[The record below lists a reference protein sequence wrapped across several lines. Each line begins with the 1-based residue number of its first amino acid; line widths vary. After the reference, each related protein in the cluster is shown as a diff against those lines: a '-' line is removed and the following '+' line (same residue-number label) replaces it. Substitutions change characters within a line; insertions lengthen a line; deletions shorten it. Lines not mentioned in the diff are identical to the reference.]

1 MKKKS
6 FHFSIAIFILFLS
19 SGIFGQSLDP
29 KLKDKIREITS
40 ETGHPE
46 RDNQYERI
54 LTLVPNPVPY
64 LTSILQQDGVRNY
77 ERKAILDFI
86 GRSQTDEAATA
97 LEKIVADETVHS
109 SIRNS
114 GLISYTRNFSEKN
127 RSRVTNFLGGLKN
140 NSVLGKSSTDLLNR
154 VNNGEFKKNEP
165 NYKAKQSGSSGKPD
179 LKNIPGA
186 FRK

>member
-6 FHFSIAIFILFLS
+6 TSLAILILFLS
-19 SGIFGQSLDP
+19 SGIFGQALDL
-29 KLKDKIREITS
+29 KLKDKIREIVS

-54 LTLVPNPVPY
+54 LSLASNPLPY
-64 LTSILQQDGVRNY
+64 LTSLLRDDGVRNY

-86 GRSQTDEAATA
+86 GRLQTDDAATA
-97 LEKIVADETVHS
+97 LEKIVADDTVHS
-109 SIRNS
+109 SVRNS

-127 RSRVTNFLGGLKN
+127 RYRVTNFLGGLRN
-140 NSVLGKSSTDLLNR
+140 NSIIGKNSTDLLNK
-154 VNNGEFKKNEP
+154 VNNGEFKKNDP
-165 NYKAKQSGSSGKPD
+165 NYKVNQSKGSGKPD
-179 LKNIPGA
+179 LTNIPGA